1 MKQIFIILTCLFFI
15 TQLFC
20 FQNPE
25 EIKKKISL
33 SSQDVKLSLLK
44 ELASCYPEL
53 SLDECIQYG
62 NEALK
67 MARYEND
74 IQSETEILLILAK
87 LYNQKKNHER
97 SSHFYSKFITLKD
110 SLFYLEFEHE
120 QQQIRKQIFLKNSFM
135 IAFLVI
141 LNIAFFI
148 YIRYR
153 SQAKAHGQLENTHE
167 QLIESARTDPL
178 TELSN
183 RRDIIE
189 KIEYE
194 QIRFERSKNSF
205 VIIIGDLDFFKSIND
220 KYGHDCGDYVLKEVA
235 QIMRSTIRKQ
245 DIVSRWGGEEFLLL
259 LPETPLEGGK
269 VAAEKIRKKIE
280 NSGLKYNNDFL
291 SVTITFGVSV
301 YDNVM
306 EIDDCIKKA
315 DQALYRGK
323 HKGRNCVVALKP
335 EDIIIG

>member
-1 MKQIFIILTCLFFI
+1 
-15 TQLFC
+15 
-20 FQNPE
+20 
-25 EIKKKISL
+25 
-33 SSQDVKLSLLK
+33 
-44 ELASCYPEL
+44 
-53 SLDECIQYG
+53 
-62 NEALK
+62 
-67 MARYEND
+67 
-74 IQSETEILLILAK
+74 
-87 LYNQKKNHER
+87 
-97 SSHFYSKFITLKD
+97 
-110 SLFYLEFEHE
+110 
-120 QQQIRKQIFLKNSFM
+120 M
-135 IAFLVI
+135 IAFLVL

-153 SQAKAHGQLENTHE
+153 SQAKVHDKLENTHE
-167 QLIESARTDPL
+167 QLKEIARTDPL

-194 QIRFERSKNSF
+194 QIRFERNKNPF

-220 KYGHDCGDYVLKEVA
+220 RYGHDCGDYVLKKVA
-235 QIMRSTIRKQ
+235 QILRTTIRKQ

-269 VAAEKIRKKIE
+269 VAAEKVRKKIE
-280 NSGLKYNNDFL
+280 NSNLKYNNDPL
-291 SVTITFGVSV
+291 SITITLGVSV

-323 HKGRNCVVALKP
+323 HKGRNCVVAVRP

>member
-1 MKQIFIILTCLFFI
+1 MKQILIILICLLFI

-20 FQNPE
+20 VQNSQ
-25 EIKKKISL
+25 EIKKKIPL
-33 SSQDVKLSLLK
+33 SSQEVKLSLLI

-53 SLDECIQYG
+53 SFDECIQYG
-62 NEALK
+62 NEALEL
-67 MARYEND
+67 ARQKND
-74 IQSETEILLILAK
+74 ERAVAEIFLILAG
-87 LYNQKKNHER
+87 LYDQAENYKR
-97 SSHFYSKFITLKD
+97 SAYFYSKSITLKD
-110 SLFYLEFEHE
+110 SLLYLEFESE
-120 QQQIRKQIFLKNSFM
+120 QQQIRKQIFIRNSFM
-135 IAFLVI
+135 IAFLVL

-153 SQAKAHGQLENTHE
+153 SQIKAHDKLENTHE
-167 QLIESARTDPL
+167 QLKEIARTDPL
-178 TELSN
+178 TGLSN

-235 QIMRSTIRKQ
+235 QTMRSTIRKQ
-245 DIVSRWGGEEFLLL
+245 DIVARWGGEEFLLL

-269 VAAEKIRKKIE
+269 VAAEKVREKIE
-280 NSGLKYNNDFL
+280 NSNFKYNNDLL

-301 YDNVM
+301 YNNIM

>member
-1 MKQIFIILTCLFFI
+1 M
-15 TQLFC
+15 
-20 FQNPE
+20 
-25 EIKKKISL
+25 
-33 SSQDVKLSLLK
+33 
-44 ELASCYPEL
+44 ASCYPEL
-53 SLDECIQYG
+53 SVDECIQYG
-62 NEALK
+62 NEAL
-67 MARYEND
+67 ELSIQVND
-74 IQSETEILLILAK
+74 IQSESEIFLLLAK
-87 LYNQKKNHER
+87 LYNQNKNHER
-97 SSHFYSKFITLKD
+97 SSYFYSKFITLKD

-120 QQQIRKQIFLKNSFM
+120 QQQIRKQIFLRNSFM
-135 IAFLVI
+135 IAFLVL

-153 SQAKAHGQLENTHE
+153 SQAKVHDKLENTHE
-167 QLIESARTDPL
+167 QLKEIARTDPL

-194 QIRFERSKNSF
+194 QIRFERNKNPF

-220 KYGHDCGDYVLKEVA
+220 RYGHDCGDYVLKKVA
-235 QIMRSTIRKQ
+235 QILRTTIRKQ

-269 VAAEKIRKKIE
+269 VAAEKVRKKIE
-280 NSGLKYNNDFL
+280 NSNLKYNNDPL
-291 SVTITFGVSV
+291 SITITLGVSV

-323 HKGRNCVVALKP
+323 HKGRNCVVAVRP

>member
-1 MKQIFIILTCLFFI
+1 MKQIFIILIFLFFI

-74 IQSETEILLILAK
+74 IQSESEIFLLLAE

-97 SSHFYSKFITLKD
+97 SSYFYSKFITLKD
-110 SLFYLEFEHE
+110 SLFFLEFEHE
-120 QQQIRKQIFLKNSFM
+120 QQQIRKQIFLRNSFM
-135 IAFLVI
+135 IAFLVL

-153 SQAKAHGQLENTHE
+153 SQVKAHGQLENKHE
-167 QLIESARTDPL
+167 QLIEIARTDPL

-194 QIRFERSKNSF
+194 QIRFERSKKPF
-205 VIIIGDLDFFKSIND
+205 VIIIGDLDLFKSIND
-220 KYGHDCGDYVLKEVA
+220 RYGHDCGDYVLKEIA
-235 QIMRSTIRKQ
+235 QILRTTIRKQ
-245 DIVSRWGGEEFLLL
+245 DIVGRWGGEEFLLL

-269 VAAEKIRKKIE
+269 VAAEKVRKKIE
-280 NSGLKYNNDFL
+280 NSDLKYNNVLL

-301 YDNVM
+301 YNSVM
-306 EIDDCIKKA
+306 DIDECIKKA

-323 HKGRNCVVALKP
+323 HKGRNCVVTLKP

>member
-1 MKQIFIILTCLFFI
+1 VKQILIILICLLFI

-20 FQNPE
+20 VQNSQ
-25 EIKKKISL
+25 EIKKKIHL
-33 SSQDVKLSLLK
+33 SSQEVKLSLLI

-53 SLDECIQYG
+53 SFDECIQYG
-62 NEALK
+62 NEALEL
-67 MARYEND
+67 ARQKND
-74 IQSETEILLILAK
+74 EQAEAEIFLILAR
-87 LYNQKKNHER
+87 LYDQAKNYK
-97 SSHFYSKFITLKD
+97 SSTYFYSKSITLKD

-120 QQQIRKQIFLKNSFM
+120 QKQIRKQIFLRNSFM
-135 IAFLVI
+135 IAFLVL
-141 LNIAFFI
+141 LNIAFFF
-148 YIRYR
+148 YFRYR
-153 SQAKAHGQLENTHE
+153 SQAKARNKLESTHE
-167 QLIESARTDPL
+167 QLKEIARTDPL
-178 TELSN
+178 TGLSN

-194 QIRFERSKNSF
+194 QIRFERSKNPF

-220 KYGHDCGDYVLKEVA
+220 RYGHDCGDYVLKEVA

-259 LPETPLEGGK
+259 LPETPIEGGK
-269 VAAEKIRKKIE
+269 VAAEKVRKKIE
-280 NSGLKYNNDFL
+280 KSNLKYNNDLL

-301 YDNVM
+301 YNSVM
-306 EIDDCIKKA
+306 DIDDCIKKA
-315 DQALYRGK
+315 DQALYNGK

>member
-1 MKQIFIILTCLFFI
+1 MKQVFVILICLFFI
-15 TQLFC
+15 NQLFC
-20 FQNPE
+20 VQNSQ
-25 EIKKKISL
+25 EILKKISQ

-44 ELASCYPEL
+44 ELSSCYPEL

-62 NEALK
+62 NEAL
-67 MARYEND
+67 ELSIQVND
-74 IQSETEILLILAK
+74 VKSKAEIFLILAN
-87 LYNQKKNHER
+87 LYDQKKNHER
-97 SSHFYSKFITLKD
+97 SAYFYSKYITLKD

-120 QQQIRKQIFLKNSFM
+120 QQQIRRQIFLRNSFM
-135 IAFLVI
+135 IAFLV
-141 LNIAFFI
+141 LFNIAFII

-153 SQAKAHGQLENTHE
+153 SQAKARDKIEYTHE
-167 QLIESARTDPL
+167 QLKEIARTDPL

-189 KIEYE
+189 KIQYE
-194 QIRFERSKNSF
+194 QFRFERSKNPF

-220 KYGHDCGDYVLKEVA
+220 IYGHDCGDYVLKEIA
-235 QIMRSTIRKQ
+235 QIMRSTVRKQ
-245 DIVSRWGGEEFLLL
+245 DIVGRWGGEEFIFL

-269 VAAEKIRKKIE
+269 IAAEKVRNKIE
-280 NSGLKYNNDFL
+280 KSNLKYNNDLL

-301 YDNVM
+301 YNSIMD
-306 EIDDCIKKA
+306 IDDCIKKA
-315 DQALYRGK
+315 DQALYSGK

>member
-1 MKQIFIILTCLFFI
+1 MKQIVIILICLFFF

-53 SLDECIQYG
+53 SVDECIQYG
-62 NEALK
+62 NEAL
-67 MARYEND
+67 ELSIQVND
-74 IQSETEILLILAK
+74 IQSESEIFLLLAK
-87 LYNQKKNHER
+87 LYNQNKNHER
-97 SSHFYSKFITLKD
+97 SSYFYSKFITLKD

-120 QQQIRKQIFLKNSFM
+120 QQQIRKQIFLRNSFM
-135 IAFLVI
+135 IAFLVL

-153 SQAKAHGQLENTHE
+153 SQAKVHDKLENTHE
-167 QLIESARTDPL
+167 QLKEIARTDPL

-194 QIRFERSKNSF
+194 QIRFERNKNPF

-220 KYGHDCGDYVLKEVA
+220 RYGHDCGDYVLKKVA
-235 QIMRSTIRKQ
+235 QILRTTIRKQ

-269 VAAEKIRKKIE
+269 VAAEKVRKKIE
-280 NSGLKYNNDFL
+280 NSNLKYNNDPL
-291 SVTITFGVSV
+291 SITITLGVSV

-323 HKGRNCVVALKP
+323 HKGRNCVVAVRP